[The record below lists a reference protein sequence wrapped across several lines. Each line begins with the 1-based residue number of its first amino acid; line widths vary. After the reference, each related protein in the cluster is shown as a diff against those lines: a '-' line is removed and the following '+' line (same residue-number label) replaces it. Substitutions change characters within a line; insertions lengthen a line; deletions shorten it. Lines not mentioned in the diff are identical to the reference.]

1 MCPQL
6 RHHESAKIRL
16 EAQRQTQ
23 VMFHQW
29 ASVNTRQDKSL
40 SDYDFEGS
48 QPSECVRVRENR
60 QKPTG
65 GWLVTKS
72 WLLWIIK
79 RTSYWAEC
87 YHDKIVP
94 VFVSL
99 SGRHVSII
107 FSIEIII
114 FHYLTPP
121 PPPPSSLPHLQR
133 ERERARPICICWGAP
148 SAKLH
153 YLKVILWL
161 LCIL

>member
-23 VMFHQW
+23 GNVSSVSFGEHKREERQVNSLW
-29 ASVNTRQDKSL
+29 LWRQSAS
-40 SDYDFEGS
+40 
-48 QPSECVRVRENR
+48 RVESR

-114 FHYLTPP
+114 FHYPL
-121 PPPPSSLPHLQR
+121 SSLLCLTTTR
-133 ERERARPICICWGAP
+133 DRPICNCWAAP
-148 SAKLH
+148 STELH